1 MSAMTSSATRQWRAG
16 TRDQK
21 TVTSLSVAAFTT
33 PPRLSISMLMSA
45 AVGRLA
51 VPLNTMCSRKW
62 LVPASRRLSMREP
75 APTKMA
81 SDAERVSGISETR
94 MRTPFGRVR
103 FRYSTAPNASI
114 ASGPP

>member
-1 MSAMTSSATRQWRAG
+1 VHA
-16 TRDQK
+16 
-21 TVTSLSVAAFTT
+21 VAAFTT

-45 AVGRLA
+45 AVGRFA

-75 APTKMA
+75 APTKTA